1 MDVTLSCSPD
11 GERDDGVCVDSC
23 ISASG
28 STEDFFRLIRRLFL
42 PLGLFI
48 GCFAFEDSQRPVGVS
63 GRKYLS
69 PLKDFLALTS
79 TNPIGSKQGIR
90 FFILLK
96 KILREGW

>member
-42 PLGLFI
+42 PLGLFYLI
-48 GCFAFEDSQRPVGVS
+48 KENFARGLL
-63 GRKYLS
+63 RLS
-69 PLKDFLALTS
+69 LFGL
-79 TNPIGSKQGIR
+79 I
-90 FFILLK
+90 FI
-96 KILREGW
+96 